1 MSDKWVQPMP
11 NPRDCIHGS
20 LARKCELC
28 ERDEEIHDLRVG
40 YERLRTLWQECEKDN
55 KQLEAEV
62 EKLRRDN
69 DLLREALRNG

>member
-1 MSDKWVQPMP
+1 M
-11 NPRDCIHGS
+11 
-20 LARKCELC
+20 
-28 ERDEEIHDLRVG
+28 DEEGGMSGGETAH
-40 YERLRTLWQECEKDN
+40 ERNAWRDRAVDAEAEVARLKTLWDECEKDN